1 MELPLAVIVPNRLL
15 ASIFDRQ
22 PSQSIDIVRCEIHS
36 FVNTL
41 PVFVHKTDDVFGY
54 FYGVT

>member
-1 MELPLAVIVPNRLL
+1 MELPLAVIVPDRLL

-22 PSQSIDIVRCEIHS
+22 PSQSIDIVRCEIRS
-36 FVNTL
+36 FINTL
-41 PVFVHKTDDVFGY
+41 PLFAHKTNDVFGH